1 MSQESE
7 VEAESQWVKRS
18 QLDQETR
25 RRKGVA
31 GRQHSVCKGV
41 EAGRGLILPS
51 RSLRGSRLRW
61 EGARF
66 WIQTPWGQ
74 IPSLLLSSCVSS
86 HDSASVFPGCK
97 MGMMITMVT
106 LAVVVPAS
114 QSCGD
119 EVHAR

>member
-1 MSQESE
+1 MSQEGE
-7 VEAESQWVKRS
+7 VDAESQWVKRS

-25 RRKGVA
+25 RRKGVE
-31 GRQHSVCKGV
+31 GRQNSVCKGL
-41 EAGRGLILPS
+41 EAGRSLTLPS

-61 EGARF
+61 EGVRF

-74 IPSLLLSSCVSS
+74 IPSLLLSSCVSLQVAS

-97 MGMMITMVT
+97 IGMMITMVVHT
-106 LAVVVPAS
+106 P

-119 EVHAR
+119 

>member
-1 MSQESE
+1 MSQERE

-25 RRKGVA
+25 RRKGVE
-31 GRQHSVCKGV
+31 GRQNSMCKGL
-41 EAGRGLILPS
+41 EAGRSLILPS
-51 RSLRGSRLRW
+51 HFLRGSRLRW

-74 IPSLLLSSCVSS
+74 FPSLLLSSCVSLQVAS

-97 MGMMITMVT
+97 VGMMITMV
-106 LAVVVPAS
+106 VPTS
-114 QSCGD
+114 RSCGD
-119 EVHAR
+119 

>member
-7 VEAESQWVKRS
+7 VEAERQWVKKS
-18 QLDQETR
+18 HLDQETR
-25 RRKGVA
+25 RRKGVE
-31 GRQHSVCKGV
+31 GRQNSLCKGL
-41 EAGRGLILPS
+41 EAGRSLILPS
-51 RSLRGSRLRW
+51 HSLSGSRLRW

-74 IPSLLLSSCVSS
+74 IPSVLLSSWVSLQVAS

-106 LAVVVPAS
+106 LTAVVPSS

-119 EVHAR
+119 